1 MARFQ
6 VEHPILAV
14 QVTQVEQKTYAKI
27 FVGEE
32 PNRDAGE
39 RIASI
44 MTYPVKEEF
53 AAEVFAASADFKL
66 GDMVRL
72 HVETARGGKQMVRNE
87 VFHIEP
93 VNQGKTAP
101 APAPQA
107 NQPAK
112 A

>member
-32 PNRDAGE
+32 PDKEAGE

-44 MTYPVKEEF
+44 MTYPVKEEY
-53 AAEVFAASADFKL
+53 AAEVFAASAEFKL
-66 GDMVRL
+66 GDLVRL
-72 HVETARGGKQMVRNE
+72 HVETARGGKQSMRAE

-93 VNQGKTAP
+93 VNSVKPAAP
-101 APAPQA
+101 AS
-107 NQPAK
+107 QPAK
-112 A
+112 AN